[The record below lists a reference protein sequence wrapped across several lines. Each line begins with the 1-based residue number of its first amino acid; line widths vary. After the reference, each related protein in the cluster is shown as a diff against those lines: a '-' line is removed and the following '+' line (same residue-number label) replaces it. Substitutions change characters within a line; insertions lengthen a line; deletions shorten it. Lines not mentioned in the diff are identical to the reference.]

1 MIFRML
7 NAPIPHSPRSMD
19 WEPKKGAPP
28 RGLFSRR
35 TAAPRNIGT
44 TTDYAGLHRTSA
56 SALRKSVAANDRVLP
71 NVSVARD
78 SSTPD
83 LALLS
88 WQSVENLFQFLGQ
101 LENTVMVVLGL
112 KAGPLILEAGGL
124 PRAKYRR
131 QNRFYGARLPETETP
146 PKHTEKT
153 DLGRA
158 RKPPLS
164 PSGWCEID
172 PRRVPL
178 SCRSFSSR
186 NRFQID
192 TNGSA
197 GNSEQKSGGDK
208 RRFLKDDFCPLAK

>member
-1 MIFRML
+1 
-7 NAPIPHSPRSMD
+7 
-19 WEPKKGAPP
+19 
-28 RGLFSRR
+28 
-35 TAAPRNIGT
+35 
-44 TTDYAGLHRTSA
+44 
-56 SALRKSVAANDRVLP
+56 
-71 NVSVARD
+71 VARD

-101 LENTVMVVLGL
+101 LENTVMVVLGF

-153 DLGRA
+153 DLSRA

-172 PRRVPL
+172 PRRVPP
-178 SCRSFSSR
+178 SCCSFSSR
-186 NRFQID
+186 NRFQTTLTDQPEIQ
-192 TNGSA
+192 NKNPAAISV
-197 GNSEQKSGGDK
+197 
-208 RRFLKDDFCPLAK
+208 DFPRTIFANWPNK